1 MVSIEEVF
9 KDKQNHKYIKSER
22 DEKRVCGRAIYF
34 VSFLTKKTI
43 FFAATQICW
52 YVPSFVSIWQVA
64 SFIAHNAATGK
75 TKREKLKSKWI
86 KNLILLPKN
95 IFWGNIKVIR

>member
-43 FFAATQICW
+43 FLQQHKSVGTSHHLSRFGKSP
-52 YVPSFVSIWQVA
+52 PSSPTMQQQERP
-64 SFIAHNAATGK
+64 
-75 TKREKLKSKWI
+75 REKNSKVS
-86 KNLILLPKN
+86 
-95 IFWGNIKVIR
+95 G